1 MNGIKKFSILEDEM
15 LNSLVEAIYDSEL
28 IYSSID
34 LYSLGIESPN
44 EIDAAVMSAIQ
55 TIRRADL
62 SPQQHFKYIYLTD
75 IKSGNILHDWRM
87 SKMGFLL
94 TLLNANTTNSLINQL
109 KIELINRII

>member
-44 EIDAAVMSAIQ
+44 
-55 TIRRADL
+55 
-62 SPQQHFKYIYLTD
+62 
-75 IKSGNILHDWRM
+75 
-87 SKMGFLL
+87 
-94 TLLNANTTNSLINQL
+94 
-109 KIELINRII
+109 